1 MNNIKLTYKIL
12 EYLDKNIDND
22 IINIDD
28 INHKK
33 LNISK
38 TRWIRIIEMLVD
50 GEYIKGVHL
59 TNIDTKP
66 VVKFYNIRITFKGLE
81 LLYRD
86 RVI

>member
-66 VVKFYNIRITFKGLE
+66 VVKFYNIGIESYNMTLSKI
-81 LLYRD
+81 LL
-86 RVI
+86 

>member
-38 TRWIRIIEMLVD
+38 TRWIRIIEMLVE

-66 VVKFYNIRITFKGLE
+66 VVKFYNTRITFKGLE